1 MITFTLQQALDKVV
15 AHLLNGG
22 VQSVRDTGHPA
33 LGGPACLY
41 RGDDGAKCFIGL
53 MIPDDLYNPTW
64 DDPEGAAAT
73 ASDLCEQGVIDA
85 PSQAMEQLQKIHDVD
100 HHWNNGRNKF
110 SSIGWGA
117 LKLWATRYELI
128 YPEDAPNA

>member
-1 MITFTLQQALDKVV
+1 MITFTLQQALDNVV
-15 AHLLNGG
+15 KHLLNGG
-22 VQSVRDTGHPA
+22 VQSVARDQRT
-33 LGGPACLY
+33 GGPACLY
-41 RGDDGAKCFIGL
+41 RGDGGAKCFIGL
-53 MIPDDLYNPTW
+53 MIPDDLYNPDW
-64 DDPEGAAAT
+64 DDPEANAAT

-100 HHWNNGRNKF
+100 HHWNGDRNKF